1 MIKRKSFILTLV
13 FLCLTVLDIF
23 LTFTGT
29 PDLRDEGNPIS
40 AILDFGWLGLILAN
54 VFAIAVFMVFA
65 HIAFDKYKTPLFK
78 VNNFFEFYLMLFYNT
93 KTMIVKPMFKLP
105 KNWMPFFAMIS
116 SSACAAL
123 IAGRV
128 VVVLEWIAI
137 LMGYKHSAYFII
149 RKGVPLGRVDIWVF
163 VLAFLVSTL
172 VWMQKEFK
180 KVRKYTEKQ
189 CGINN

>member
-1 MIKRKSFILTLV
+1 
-13 FLCLTVLDIF
+13 
-23 LTFTGT
+23 
-29 PDLRDEGNPIS
+29 
-40 AILDFGWLGLILAN
+40 
-54 VFAIAVFMVFA
+54 
-65 HIAFDKYKTPLFK
+65 
-78 VNNFFEFYLMLFYNT
+78 
-93 KTMIVKPMFKLP
+93 
-105 KNWMPFFAMIS
+105 MIS